1 MRVGRTGGEPR
12 RAGVYLPG
20 VNGRGGAGRLAV
32 LLALEIARG
41 GWATTVFTDGSVQP
55 DELARDLGVDLSQ
68 LEFVAL
74 AGQDPRDGSLRRL
87 RRLRTTWRH
96 ARQIRRLDLGLFVN
110 VRFKSDLPGCG
121 RRNVYYCMFPHR
133 LQVESAGRAHA
144 LYLWAASAVE
154 RALVVRHRGGF
165 LATYDEVWAIS
176 EFTARHVEERWGRR
190 PLLVYPACE
199 PVPRGVKQRVIAVV
213 GRFQAPGPNIPYKA
227 QDVLLSV
234 FATLTDLHAQGWRL
248 VMVGGTSPEGSAYLS
263 GLREL
268 AQGLPVTFV
277 TDGSREQVRDILG
290 EASLYWHAQGVA
302 GDGERFPESQEHF
315 GISTVEAMSAA
326 AIPLVYGTAGPAEVV
341 GGVPGVSCWKEP
353 DELAELTRS
362 WARASDEESEAVRQ
376 RCQDRAAEFDDAH
389 FRRRV
394 QELV

>member
-1 MRVGRTGGEPR
+1 MP
-12 RAGVYLPG
+12 
-20 VNGRGGAGRLAV
+20 
-32 LLALEIARG
+32 ARS
-41 GWATTVFTDGSVQP
+41 A
-55 DELARDLGVDLSQ
+55 
-68 LEFVAL
+68 
-74 AGQDPRDGSLRRL
+74 
-87 RRLRTTWRH
+87 
-96 ARQIRRLDLGLFVN
+96 RLDLDLFVN

-144 LYLWAASAVE
+144 LYLWAASALE

-176 EFTARHVEERWGRR
+176 RVHGSARGGALRGRR

-213 GRFQAPGPNIPYKA
+213 GRFQTPGPNIPYKA
-227 QDVLLSV
+227 QDVLLRV

-248 VMVGGTSPEGSAYLS
+248 VMVGGTSPEGSSELS

-290 EASLYWHAQGVA
+290 EASLYWHAQGVERRRRALPGEPGALRHQHRGGDVGRCHPPRLRHGGPGRGRDGGA
-302 GDGERFPESQEHF
+302 GRDQLE
-315 GISTVEAMSAA
+315 
-326 AIPLVYGTAGPAEVV
+326 TAG
-341 GGVPGVSCWKEP
+341 
-353 DELAELTRS
+353 
-362 WARASDEESEAVRQ
+362 RAG
-376 RCQDRAAEFDDAH
+376 
-389 FRRRV
+389 
-394 QELV
+394 